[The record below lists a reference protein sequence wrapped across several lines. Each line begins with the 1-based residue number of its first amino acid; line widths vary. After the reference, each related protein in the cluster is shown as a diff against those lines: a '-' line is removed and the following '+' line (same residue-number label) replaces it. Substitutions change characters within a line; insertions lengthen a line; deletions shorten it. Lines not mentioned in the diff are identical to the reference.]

1 MIAHWVEDPYSKAYK
16 CHLDRI
22 PDYFWV
28 SEDGAKFQVFKLPL
42 ALRTSTLLHKYMR
55 RLYFNHVKRYIIISS
70 T

>member
-1 MIAHWVEDPYSKAYK
+1 MIAHWVEDLYSKAYK

-28 SEDGAKFQVFKLPL
+28 SEDGAKVQVLKLPL
-42 ALRTSTLLHKYMR
+42 NLRTSTLLHKYKI
-55 RLYFNHVKRYIIISS
+55 RLYVNHVKRHIIISS